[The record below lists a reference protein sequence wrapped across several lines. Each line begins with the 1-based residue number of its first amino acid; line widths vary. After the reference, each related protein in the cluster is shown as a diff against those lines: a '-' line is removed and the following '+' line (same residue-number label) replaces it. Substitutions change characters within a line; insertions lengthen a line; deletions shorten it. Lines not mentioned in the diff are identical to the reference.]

1 VVGCPELKAT
11 TDALTVCIRNTAIFA
26 GCSTKIRASA
36 DPMLEMLDT
45 LAKIDILI
53 KK

>member
-1 VVGCPELKAT
+1 VVECPELETT
-11 TDALTVCIRNTAIFA
+11 TDALTVYMRNTA
-26 GCSTKIRASA
+26 GCSTEIRASA
-36 DPMLEMLDT
+36 DPMLEMLGT